1 MQHVNPDKL
10 LYNFCDQRLS
20 FEFKMK
26 KKGIKSPRKDDLLFH
41 KRLTFSH
48 DRYKNTIKINLSK
61 YEKGDETL
69 HKLAFP
75 K

>member
-1 MQHVNPDKL
+1 
-10 LYNFCDQRLS
+10 
-20 FEFKMK
+20 MK